1 MVVWE
6 DLQLGECG
14 HDRCQADTPMPTWGL
29 KGFSQR
35 PPKVRQDPVDLHKL
49 HVLRAK
55 YGMELLGPALF
66 PAGGFLV
73 RSRQTS

>member
-1 MVVWE
+1 
-6 DLQLGECG
+6 
-14 HDRCQADTPMPTWGL
+14 MPTWGL

>member
-1 MVVWE
+1 
-6 DLQLGECG
+6 
-14 HDRCQADTPMPTWGL
+14 MPTWGL

-73 RSRQTS
+73 RSMRAGIAHAALQPGRRA